1 MSKVWF
7 FRAFFKSRWPLW
19 LVCVALLSLSGT
31 AGAQSDKAA
40 AEALF
45 REAMR
50 LSKVSD
56 FKSACPKFEESLRL
70 EPSLGAQYYLADCYE
85 RVGRTASA
93 WANFSEVA
101 DKERLAGDTTK
112 ERAARDRANNLEPK
126 LSHLSVEVEDRTLPG
141 LTVRRGD
148 EAIGSGQWG
157 LSVPVDPGSY
167 VLQASAPGH
176 KDWSKTV
183 EVPNGAAVTERVPA
197 LEVAPVV
204 AAAPSLPP
212 PAPPPPAAPP
222 EPTPVP
228 APSHIQQTVGVVVL
242 ATGVV
247 ALGVSGVLA
256 LLAKSANTDSK
267 RAGECT
273 ADNVCLSQKGLD
285 DRNRAVSLADATTVV
300 SLVGAATAITG
311 GVLWLTAPHSHGEA
325 GAGRSTQFGVGM
337 NSLLVRGSF

>member
-1 MSKVWF
+1 LIVSRVWF
-7 FRAFFKSRWPLW
+7 FRAFFQSRWPLW
-19 LVCVALLSLSGT
+19 LVSVALLSLSST
-31 AGAQSDKAA
+31 ASAQSDKAA

-50 LSKVSD
+50 LSKESD

-85 RVGRTASA
+85 KVGRTASA

-101 DKERLAGDTTK
+101 DKERLAGDATK
-112 ERAARDRANNLEPK
+112 EKAARDRANNLEPK
-126 LSHLSVEVEDRTLPG
+126 LSHLSVDVEDRTLPG
-141 LTVRRGD
+141 LTVHRGD
-148 EAIGSGQWG
+148 VAIGSGQWG

-183 EVPNGAAVTERVPA
+183 EVPNGAALTERIPA
-197 LEVAPVV
+197 LDVAPVV
-204 AAAPSLPP
+204 AAAPSMPP
-212 PAPPPPAAPP
+212 PAPPAAPT
-222 EPTPVP
+222 EPTPLP
-228 APSHIQQTVGVVVL
+228 APSHTQQTVGVVVL

-273 ADNVCLSQKGLD
+273 ADNICLSRKGLD

-311 GVLWLTAPHSHGEA
+311 GVLWLTAPRSHGEA
-325 GAGRSTQFGVGM
+325 GASRATQFGLGM